1 MKELTVRFEDLD
13 HNHPLMDA
21 ESFFVK
27 VLSDKYRVKVLYE
40 GDEEPDVLI
49 YSWMGANNTKW
60 RNSIRIY
67 YTMEMDYPDFN
78 ICDYAVGLANIG
90 LPERFMHF
98 PHYVFY
104 GNLLHKYERENNK
117 LKSEEALNRGF
128 CSTVVSN
135 LYRNKIYHEMYTL
148 LSEYKPIASGGKF
161 NNNVGGSVTDK
172 IEFIKN
178 YKFNLAFENMN
189 VDGYVTEKIM
199 EAFVAQTIPIY
210 WGSKQV
216 KKEFGEGGYIDISDF
231 STLDNAINYI
241 KKVDTDDEL
250 YMQILSHRAELQYS
264 YDEWFRLLSDFLYN
278 AIEYGKRTEPIM
290 MNARIWGEKYVF
302 YRLRESIPG
311 RLYRWYKRRF
321 S

>member
-1 MKELTVRFEDLD
+1 MKELIVRFEDLD

-49 YSWMGANNTKW
+49 YSWLGANNTKW

-78 ICDYAVGLANIG
+78 ICDYAIGLANIG

-104 GNLLHKYERENNK
+104 DNLLQKYEKKTNRLEPEN
-117 LKSEEALNRGF
+117 ALNRGF

-135 LYRNKIYHEMYTL
+135 LHRNKIYHEMYSML
-148 LSEYKPIASGGKF
+148 NEYKPVASGGKF
-161 NNNVGGSVTDK
+161 NNNVGGAVTNK
-172 IEFIKN
+172 VEFIKN

-311 RLYRWYKRRF
+311 RLYRWYKRHF
-321 S
+321 F